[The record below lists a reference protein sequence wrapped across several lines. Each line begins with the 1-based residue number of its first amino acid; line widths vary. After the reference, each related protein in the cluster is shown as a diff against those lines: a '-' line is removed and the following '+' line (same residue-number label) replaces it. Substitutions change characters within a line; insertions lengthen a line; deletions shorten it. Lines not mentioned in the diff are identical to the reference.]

1 MVCGREFIQ
10 WGTMTRLVDKMRGIL
25 VNMKTHTLLLGL
37 ALFGA
42 LMLGS
47 AVVQAQQLHLDPAKV
62 MGPDACGEC
71 HKSSV
76 EAWKGSH
83 HFSTF
88 KTLPRQK
95 EARAIADK
103 MGLKRIK
110 AGSDCLSCHF
120 TSAMVKG
127 KPKPIA
133 GIACESCHG
142 AGRDWIKVHSDFGG
156 KGVKAEN
163 EDPAHRVKR
172 YRGSE
177 EAGMIR
183 PGKLYQVAKNC
194 FGCHTVP
201 NEKLVNVGGH
211 AAGSKIELV
220 AWSQGEV
227 RHNVWY
233 SKENGVSP
241 IERLRM
247 IYLVGRALDL
257 EYALRGV
264 AKATKKADYAV
275 KMAKR
280 AKKAR
285 KRIKAIA
292 KLVDAPELMAMYKAA
307 RSAKLKLNNEAKLI
321 AAADEVARQAQT
333 LASKY
338 DGSTF
343 GGLDSV
349 LPAPKK
355 YKGK

>member
-1 MVCGREFIQ
+1 
-10 WGTMTRLVDKMRGIL
+10 MRGLL
-25 VNMKTHTLLLGL
+25 VITKTRTVIRGL

-42 LMLGS
+42 LALGS
-47 AVVQAQQLHLDPAKV
+47 GIAHAQELHLDPAKV

-88 KTLPRQK
+88 KTLPKAK

-120 TSAMVKG
+120 TSAMVNSKI
-127 KPKPIA
+127 KPIA
-133 GIACESCHG
+133 GITCESCHG

-163 EDPAHRVKR
+163 ESAAHKIER
-172 YRGSE
+172 YKQSE
-177 EAGMIR
+177 DAGMIR
-183 PGKLYQVAKNC
+183 PGNLYQVAKNC
-194 FGCHTVP
+194 FSCHTVP

-211 AAGSKIELV
+211 AAGSNIELV

-233 SKENGVSP
+233 SKENRVSP
-241 IERLRM
+241 IARLRVM
-247 IYLVGRALDL
+247 YLVGRALDL
-257 EYALRGV
+257 EFALRGV
-264 AKATKKADYAV
+264 AEATEKADYAV

-280 AKKAR
+280 AKNAR
-285 KRIKAIA
+285 ERIKTIA
-292 KLVDAPELMAMYKAA
+292 ELVDAPELMAMYSAA
-307 RSAKLKLNNEAKLI
+307 KSAKLKLNNKAQLT
-321 AAADEVARQAQT
+321 AAAEEVARHAQAM
-333 LASKY
+333 ASKY

-343 GGLDSV
+343 GGLDKI
-349 LPAPKK
+349 LPGPKNF
-355 YKGK
+355 KGK

>member
-1 MVCGREFIQ
+1 MLGD
-10 WGTMTRLVDKMRGIL
+10 LVMMKLRPIL
-25 VNMKTHTLLLGL
+25 MGL
-37 ALFGA
+37 ALAGA
-42 LMLGS
+42 MMLVPGMM
-47 AVVQAQQLHLDPAKV
+47 APGLVQAQQLRLDPAKV

-76 EAWKGSH
+76 AAWKGSH

-88 KTLPRQK
+88 KTLPRLK
-95 EARAIADK
+95 AARAIADK
-103 MGLKRIK
+103 MGVKRIK

-120 TSAMVKG
+120 TSAIVGG

-133 GIACESCHG
+133 GITCESCHG

-163 EDPAHRVKR
+163 EDPAHKTER
-172 YRGSE
+172 YAKSVA
-177 EAGMIR
+177 AGMTR
-183 PGKLYQVAKNC
+183 PGDLYSVAKNC
-194 FGCHTVP
+194 YSCHSVP
-201 NEKLVNVGGH
+201 NEKLVNTGGH
-211 AAGSKIELV
+211 TAGSKMELV

-233 SKENGVSP
+233 TKDNQVSP

-247 IYLVGRALDL
+247 MYLVGRALDL

-264 AKATKKADYAV
+264 AKATTKDTYAV

-292 KLVDAPELMAMYKAA
+292 KLIDAPELMAMYKAA
-307 RSAKLKLNNEAKLI
+307 KSAKLKLNNEAKLT
-321 AAADEVARQAQT
+321 AAADAVAKQAK
-333 LASKY
+333 AMAAKY

-343 GGLDSV
+343 GGIDKV
-349 LPAPKK
+349 LPKAKK
-355 YKGK
+355 YKGG

>member
-1 MVCGREFIQ
+1 MMFGVSRIRKVDNKM
-10 WGTMTRLVDKMRGIL
+10 WGTLLI
-25 VNMKTHTLLLGL
+25 MKSRPLAIAL
-37 ALFGA
+37 ALFGLIFWA
-42 LMLGS
+42 TAG
-47 AVVQAQQLHLDPAKV
+47 AQAQQLHLDPAKV

-76 EAWKGSH
+76 TAWKGSH

-88 KTLPRQK
+88 KSLPRAK

-103 MGLKRIK
+103 MGVKRIK
-110 AGSDCLSCHF
+110 AGSACLSCHF

-127 KPKPIA
+127 KAKPIA
-133 GIACESCHG
+133 GITCESCHG
-142 AGRDWIKVHSDFGG
+142 AGKDWIKVHSDFGG

-163 EDPAHRVKR
+163 EAAAHKTER
-172 YRGSE
+172 YAKSE
-177 EAGMIR
+177 AAGMTR
-183 PGKLYQVAKNC
+183 PRDIYQVAKNC
-194 FGCHTVP
+194 YGCHSVP

-211 AAGSKIELV
+211 TAGSKMELV

-233 SKENGVSP
+233 SKENRVSP

-247 IYLVGRALDL
+247 MYLVGRALDL

-285 KRIKAIA
+285 KRIKAIG
-292 KLVDAPELMAMYKAA
+292 KLIDAPELTAMYKAA
-307 RSAKLKLNNEAKLI
+307 KSAKLKLNNEAKLT
-321 AAADEVARQAQT
+321 AAAEEVARQAQA
-333 LASKY
+333 LAKNY

-343 GGLDSV
+343 GGLDKV
-349 LPAPKK
+349 LPAAKK
-355 YKGK
+355 YKGG

>member
-1 MVCGREFIQ
+1 
-10 WGTMTRLVDKMRGIL
+10 MRGTLKI
-25 VNMKTHTLLLGL
+25 MKTRTIFLCLAALCALILNATL
-37 ALFGA
+37 A
-42 LMLGS
+42 
-47 AVVQAQQLHLDPAKV
+47 QAQTLHLDPAKV

-71 HKSSV
+71 HKASV

-95 EARAIADK
+95 EARAIAKK

-110 AGSDCLSCHF
+110 ADGDCLSCHF
-120 TSAMVKG
+120 TSAMVKN
-127 KPKPIA
+127 KRKPIA

-156 KGVKAEN
+156 KDMKAEN
-163 EDPAHRVKR
+163 EAPAHKLER
-172 YRGSE
+172 YSKSE
-177 EAGMIR
+177 AAGMIR
-183 PGKLYQVAKNC
+183 PGNLYQVAQNC

-211 AAGSKIELV
+211 TAGSKIELV

-233 SKENGVSP
+233 SKENRVSP
-241 IERLRM
+241 IERQRM

-264 AKATKKADYAV
+264 AKATTKARYAV

-280 AKKAR
+280 VKYAR

-292 KLVDAPELMAMYKAA
+292 KLVDAPELMAMYTAAKAV
-307 RSAKLKLNNEAKLI
+307 KLKLNNEAKFI
-321 AAADEVARQAQT
+321 AAADEVGRHARA

-343 GGLDSV
+343 SGLDAV
-349 LPAPKK
+349 LPTADKF
-355 YKGK
+355 KGK

>member
-1 MVCGREFIQ
+1 M
-10 WGTMTRLVDKMRGIL
+10 
-25 VNMKTHTLLLGL
+25 MKTHTFILGL
-37 ALFGA
+37 AFFGA
-42 LMLGS
+42 LLLSPVM
-47 AVVQAQQLHLDPAKV
+47 VQAQELHLDPAKV

-88 KTLPRQK
+88 KSLPRKK

-110 AGSDCLSCHF
+110 AGSECLSCHF
-120 TSAMVKG
+120 TSAMVSG
-127 KPKPIA
+127 KAKPIA
-133 GIACESCHG
+133 GVTCESCHG

-163 EDPAHRVKR
+163 ETAAHKVDRFKK
-172 YRGSE
+172 SE
-177 EAGMIR
+177 QAGMIR
-183 PGKLYQVAKNC
+183 PGNIYQVAKNC
-194 FGCHTVP
+194 FSCHTVP

-211 AAGSKIELV
+211 AAGSNIELV

-233 SKENGVSP
+233 SKENQVSP

-257 EYALRGV
+257 EFALRGV

-275 KMAKR
+275 KMARR

-292 KLVDAPELMAMYKAA
+292 GLVDAPELMTIYKVAK
-307 RSAKLKLNNEAKLI
+307 SVKLKLNNEAKLT
-321 AAADEVARQAQT
+321 AAADDIARHTQS

-343 GGLDSV
+343 GGLDSIM
-349 LPAPKK
+349 PGPDKF
-355 YKGK
+355 KGK

>member
-1 MVCGREFIQ
+1 
-10 WGTMTRLVDKMRGIL
+10 MRGIP
-25 VNMKTHTLLLGL
+25 VIMKTRTFLLGL
-37 ALFGA
+37 ALLGA
-42 LMLGS
+42 LVLGPGI
-47 AVVQAQQLHLDPAKV
+47 AEAQELHLDPAKV

-88 KTLPRQK
+88 KTLPREK
-95 EARAIADK
+95 KARAIADK

-110 AGSDCLSCHF
+110 SGSECLSCHF
-120 TSAMVKG
+120 TSAAVNG
-127 KPKPIA
+127 KTKPIA
-133 GIACESCHG
+133 GITCESCHG

-163 EDPAHRVKR
+163 ETAAHKAER
-172 YRGSE
+172 YKKSE
-177 EAGMIR
+177 AAGMIR
-183 PGKLYQVAKNC
+183 PGSLYQVANNC

-233 SKENGVSP
+233 SKENNVSP

-257 EYALRGV
+257 EFALRGV

-292 KLVDAPELMAMYKAA
+292 KLVDAPELMAMYSAA
-307 RSAKLKLNNEAKLI
+307 KSAKLKLNNEAKLT
-321 AAADEVARQAQT
+321 AAADEVARHAQA

-343 GGLDSV
+343 GGLDKV
-349 LPAPKK
+349 LPAAKK

>member
-1 MVCGREFIQ
+1 
-10 WGTMTRLVDKMRGIL
+10 MRGIL
-25 VNMKTHTLLLGL
+25 EIMKTRTIMLALGL
-37 ALFGA
+37 LAALI
-42 LMLGS
+42 LGPGM
-47 AVVQAQQLHLDPAKV
+47 AQAQQLHLDPAKV

-76 EAWKGSH
+76 QAWKGSH

-88 KTLPRQK
+88 KSLPRSK

-110 AGSDCLSCHF
+110 ADSDCLSCHF
-120 TSAMVKG
+120 TTAQVKG
-127 KPKPIA
+127 KNKPIA
-133 GIACESCHG
+133 GITCESCHG

-156 KGVKAEN
+156 KDIKAEN
-163 EDPAHRVKR
+163 EDPAHKKER
-172 YRGSE
+172 YAKSE
-177 EAGMIR
+177 AAGMIR
-183 PGKLYQVAKNC
+183 PANLYQVASNC

-220 AWSQGEV
+220 AWTQGEV

-233 SKENGVSP
+233 SKENRVAS
-241 IERLRM
+241 IERQRM

-264 AKATKKADYAV
+264 AKATTKAGYAV

-307 RSAKLKLNNEAKLI
+307 KSAKLKLNNEAELT
-321 AAADEVARQAQT
+321 AAAEEVARQAQA

-349 LPAPKK
+349 LPGPDKF
-355 YKGK
+355 KGK

>member
-1 MVCGREFIQ
+1 M
-10 WGTMTRLVDKMRGIL
+10 
-25 VNMKTHTLLLGL
+25 
-37 ALFGA
+37 A
-42 LMLGS
+42 
-47 AVVQAQQLHLDPAKV
+47 QAQTLHLDPAKV

-71 HKSSV
+71 HKASV

-95 EARAIADK
+95 EAREIADK

-110 AGSDCLSCHF
+110 ADGDCLSCHF
-120 TSAMVKG
+120 TSAMVKD
-127 KPKPIA
+127 KIKPIA

-156 KGVKAEN
+156 KDIKAEN
-163 EDPAHRVKR
+163 EAPAHKLER
-172 YRGSE
+172 YSKSE
-177 EAGMIR
+177 AAGMIR
-183 PGKLYQVAKNC
+183 PGNLYQVAKNC

-233 SKENGVSP
+233 SKENRVSP
-241 IERLRM
+241 IERQRM

-264 AKATKKADYAV
+264 AKATTKADYAV

-280 AKKAR
+280 AKNAR

-292 KLVDAPELMAMYKAA
+292 KLIDAPELMAMYTAAKA
-307 RSAKLKLNNEAKLI
+307 AKLKLNNEAKLI
-321 AAADEVARQAQT
+321 AAADEVGRHAQAM
-333 LASKY
+333 AKKY

-349 LPAPKK
+349 LPSADR

>member
-1 MVCGREFIQ
+1 
-10 WGTMTRLVDKMRGIL
+10 
-25 VNMKTHTLLLGL
+25 MKTHTFLLGL
-37 ALFGA
+37 AFFGA
-42 LMLGS
+42 LLLAPGM
-47 AVVQAQQLHLDPAKV
+47 VQAQELHLDPAKV

-71 HKSSV
+71 HKASV

-88 KTLPRQK
+88 KSLPRKK

-110 AGSDCLSCHF
+110 AGSECLSCHF

-127 KPKPIA
+127 KAKPIA

-163 EDPAHRVKR
+163 EAAAHKADRFKK
-172 YRGSE
+172 SKQ
-177 EAGMIR
+177 AGMIR
-183 PGKLYQVAKNC
+183 PGNIYQVAKNC
-194 FGCHTVP
+194 FGCHSVP

-233 SKENGVSP
+233 SKENKVSP

-257 EYALRGV
+257 EFALRGV

-307 RSAKLKLNNEAKLI
+307 RSVKLKLNNEAKLT
-321 AAADEVARQAQT
+321 AAADAIARHAQI

-343 GGLDSV
+343 GGLDSI
-349 LPAPKK
+349 LPGPDKF
-355 YKGK
+355 KGK

>member
-1 MVCGREFIQ
+1 
-10 WGTMTRLVDKMRGIL
+10 MRGIP
-25 VNMKTHTLLLGL
+25 VIMKTRTFLIGL
-37 ALFGA
+37 ALLGA
-42 LMLGS
+42 LVLGPGI
-47 AVVQAQQLHLDPAKV
+47 AEAQELHLDPAKV

-76 EAWKGSH
+76 ESWKGSH

-88 KTLPRQK
+88 KTLPREK

-110 AGSDCLSCHF
+110 SGSECLSCHF
-120 TSAMVKG
+120 TSADVNG
-127 KPKPIA
+127 KTKPIA
-133 GIACESCHG
+133 GITCESCHG

-163 EDPAHRVKR
+163 ETAAHKVER
-172 YRGSE
+172 YKKSE
-177 EAGMIR
+177 AAGMIR
-183 PGKLYQVAKNC
+183 PGSLYQVANNC

-233 SKENGVSP
+233 SKDNNVSP

-257 EYALRGV
+257 EFALRGV

-292 KLVDAPELMAMYKAA
+292 KLVDAPELMAMYSAA
-307 RSAKLKLNNEAKLI
+307 KSAKLKLNNEAKLT
-321 AAADEVARQAQT
+321 AAADEVARHAQA
-333 LASKY
+333 LANKY

-343 GGLDSV
+343 GGLDKV
-349 LPAPKK
+349 LPKAKK